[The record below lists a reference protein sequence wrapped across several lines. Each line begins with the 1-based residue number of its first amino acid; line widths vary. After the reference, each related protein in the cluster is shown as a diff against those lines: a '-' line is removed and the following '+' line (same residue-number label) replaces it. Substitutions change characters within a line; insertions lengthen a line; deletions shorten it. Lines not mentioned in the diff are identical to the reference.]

1 MNTKWFYILLVFSA
15 LNCSKNNESEKKNFK
30 ILRDAFHNGQLSF
43 VQTILLEIKE
53 ERELTEEESLFYF
66 KTLFYSGKW
75 KELFLHWTQIHT
87 KTPEMVLL
95 YFKAVL
101 ISKESVLV
109 SPEDEKKLLE
119 LLPISPE
126 ACLLY
131 LKFQKKGTSSKQ
143 KKLFLAQGKLF
154 QTHIDRLVNELGEL
168 K

>member
-1 MNTKWFYILLVFSA
+1 MNGKWLYVVLVFSI
-15 LNCSKNNESEKKNFK
+15 LNCLKNSESEKKNSK

-43 VQTILLEIKE
+43 VQTILQEIKE

-75 KELFLHWTQIHT
+75 KEFFSLWTQINT
-87 KTPEMVLL
+87 KTPEIVLL

-101 ISKESVLV
+101 ISKQPVLV
-109 SPEDEKKLLE
+109 STEDEKKLLD

-131 LKFQKKGTSSKQ
+131 LKYQKKGTSSKQ

-154 QTHIDRLVNELGEL
+154 QTHIDRLGIELGEM